1 MRSVRRLLPALVA
14 ALLLAATSSLTGR
27 PAAAEAQ
34 PAAARAQDCF
44 GLGRPVVFGDLDW
57 ESAQVAN
64 WIARLILEAGF
75 GCETDAIPGTVVP
88 IYQGA
93 VRGDIDVIMEVW
105 TDNVPDLWTE
115 AVAAGVVEQAGVAF
129 DDAVQGWF
137 VPRYLVE
144 GDPERGIE
152 PAAPGLRS
160 VFDLADHAALFRDP
174 ERPELG
180 RFYNCVIG
188 WQCEL
193 VNTVKLHAYGLDDD
207 FTNFRSGTGVALAAA
222 LEGAYRRGDPWVGY
236 YWGPTWVLG
245 ELDLYMLEEPPYDPE
260 CWAEFTA
267 RVEEPEAATRACAY
281 PASTAVVALG
291 SRFKDEAPE
300 EVRRFLEEYRGSS
313 GMLSR
318 ALAYM
323 HATDAEPREAAN
335 HFLLTEPEVWSA
347 WLEPETAARVVAAL
361 GAK

>member
-1 MRSVRRLLPALVA
+1 MGSVQRSVL
-14 ALLLAATSSLTGR
+14 LLLAAIVL
-27 PAAAEAQ
+27 AAS
-34 PAAARAQDCF
+34 PNLAAARPEACA
-44 GLGRPVVFGDLDW
+44 GLGRPIVFGDLDW

-93 VRGDIDVIMEVW
+93 VRGDVDVIMEVW
-105 TDNVPDLWTE
+105 TDNVPDLWTD
-115 AVAAGVVEQAGVAF
+115 AVARGVVVEAGVAF
-129 DDAVQGWF
+129 DDALQGWF

-160 VFDLADHAALFRDP
+160 VFDLEEHAALFRDP
-174 ERPELG
+174 ERPDMG

-193 VNTVKLHAYGLDDD
+193 VNTVKLHAYGLEDSFTD
-207 FTNFRSGTGVALAAA
+207 FASGTGVALAAE
-222 LEGAYRRGDPWVGY
+222 LEGAYRRGEPWVGY

-245 ELDLYMLEEPPYDPE
+245 ELDLLQLEEPPYEPE
-260 CWAEFTA
+260 CWEEFTA
-267 RVEEPEAATRACAY
+267 LVDRPEAATRACAY

-291 SRFKDEAPE
+291 SRFKDDAPQE
-300 EVRRFLEEYRGSS
+300 IARFLHDYHGSS
-313 GMLSR
+313 GLLSR

-323 HATDAEPREAAN
+323 HAAEVGPEEAARR
-335 HFLLTEPEVWSA
+335 FLATEPEVWGA
-347 WLEPETAARVVAAL
+347 WLDPETAARVAAAFSAVTSS
-361 GAK
+361 GAAVGAR